1 MDSPT
6 FSSKYFLNLSMD
18 GEGRSPSS
26 SIQNLVITMVPTR
39 AQQNVMLAIGV
50 IRVPKNVIVF
60 TSFQVN
66 VKRLWTNAQF
76 QFFIDNCEGKY
87 WEHNCKAFK
96 ETNWKELIK
105 QLNVKFLG
113 CAMELEASVRQVV

>member
-1 MDSPT
+1 
-6 FSSKYFLNLSMD
+6 MD